1 MSKGRTK
8 SNIKFNFEKLDNDIK
23 RIEGENYSQVRIDKF
38 VLGRSSG
45 YYRMCRKNGEIN
57 NDVLNR
63 VCEYYNLDK
72 DDYIG
77 KAVEPEPK
85 KESNVDQSMQQNY
98 ENIIIMLAGFDK
110 TMKELLTQL
119 KTTNFLLNEL
129 KTSAMNDNKFNKEIV
144 EKLDQING
152 KGKPYYK
159 KY

>member
-8 SNIKFNFEKLDNDIK
+8 TNIKFNFEKLDNDIQ
-23 RIEGENYSQVRIDKF
+23 RIEGENYSQSRIDKF
-38 VLGRSSG
+38 VLGRSNG
-45 YYRMCRKNGEIN
+45 YYRCCRKNGEIN
-57 NDVLNR
+57 SGSLDR
-63 VCEYYNLDK
+63 VCEYYGLEK
-72 DDYIG
+72 EDYIG

-85 KESNVDQSMQQNY
+85 KESNIDQSMQQNY

-110 TMKELLTQL
+110 TMKELLTQI

>member
-1 MSKGRTK
+1 
-8 SNIKFNFEKLDNDIK
+8 
-23 RIEGENYSQVRIDKF
+23 
-38 VLGRSSG
+38 
-45 YYRMCRKNGEIN
+45 MCRKNGEIN
-57 NDVLNR
+57 SGSLDR

-72 DDYIG
+72 EDYIG